1 VRKQQLKIAVSLMFA
16 VMGLFFLYVLIAGMG
31 AQNSHDTAVE
41 RGEFTHV
48 LPGQTVLR
56 RVNGHRVWVS
66 RLSAHQQTVLNLN
79 NPYLVDQISSCGD
92 LEVCVLL
99 ASAARHGLDIV
110 FSKKEPPQLPSKV
123 VWNGGFV
130 DPTSGA
136 VFDLMGRPYRLDKP
150 SDTQR
155 MKAL

>member
-1 VRKQQLKIAVSLMFA
+1 
-16 VMGLFFLYVLIAGMG
+16 MGLFFLYVLFAGMSV
-31 AQNSHDTAVE
+31 QNPSDEAAE
-41 RGEFTHV
+41 SGKFTQV
-48 LPGQTVLR
+48 LLGQTVLR

-66 RLSAHQQTVLNLN
+66 RLSAQQQTVLNLN
-79 NPYLVDQISSCGD
+79 NPYLVDQITSCVD
-92 LEVCVLL
+92 LEVCVLS

-136 VFDLMGRPYRLDKP
+136 VFDLLGRPYRLDKP

-155 MKAL
+155 MRVP

>member
-1 VRKQQLKIAVSLMFA
+1 MFA

-31 AQNSHDTAVE
+31 AQTPHSTAVE

-48 LPGQTVLR
+48 LSGQTVLR
-56 RVNGHRVWVS
+56 RVNGRRVWVS
-66 RLSAHQQTVLNLN
+66 RLSAQQQTVLNLN

-92 LEVCVLL
+92 PEVCVLL

-110 FSKKEPPQLPSKV
+110 FSKQQPPQLPSKV
-123 VWNGGFV
+123 IWDGGFV

-136 VFDLMGRPYRLDKP
+136 VFDLLGRPYQLGKS